1 MLCAPDRKRVNTIC
15 VRSPS
20 TNKTC
25 YSVLVK
31 MTYTGEEAD
40 MLSDSVEDDTF
51 LDSIEL
57 LLADLI
63 DGFKEKASRI
73 DLFIKRRSIV
83 SGAFVEYLV
92 IQLIVIH
99 SSNGADILGNM
110 VHALHKQTLS
120 IYYFDI
126 PFHFSTELVKYD
138 ITIFETEM
146 TIVIPGKDRESAN
159 VLKVSHSK
167 QIGHVKD
174 NLCPIKEDVS
184 PFKKIDLCF
193 HVKISFGEI
202 PMRLENGIL
211 YAPGNLTL
219 SQWEFDINGKDV
231 LICYDDF
238 MILYEHLQMSV
249 KDGTQS
255 IISERVHPKQIL
267 SFVCVCLSIVCLL
280 ITIAI
285 YTKFSELH
293 SQPGV
298 NNIILCVCLLL
309 AQVFYQFGAGQS
321 SLSNWA
327 CALIGGLCHFLW
339 LTMMFCMNVCCI
351 QMFKIFKSPVSLQAK
366 FDMKLTLKYIIYITG
381 SSLFLVAVN
390 LGVSLGTS
398 NGTTSGY
405 GRKLCYISSPMMHLY
420 TFVIPSAFTLAVN
433 FVLFACVVFKIN
445 ETSAASRELHK
456 QRNYFGAYVRLS
468 SLTGL
473 TWLFGYV
480 FIILKKEALEY
491 LFIICNASQGFFIMV
506 AFILNKRVFTLM
518 RRGQGHD
525 KTLSTNDDGKVVEN

>member
-1 MLCAPDRKRVNTIC
+1 M
-15 VRSPS
+15 
-20 TNKTC
+20 
-25 YSVLVK
+25 
-31 MTYTGEEAD
+31 
-40 MLSDSVEDDTF
+40 
-51 LDSIEL
+51 
-57 LLADLI
+57 
-63 DGFKEKASRI
+63 
-73 DLFIKRRSIV
+73 
-83 SGAFVEYLV
+83 EYLV
-92 IQLIVIH
+92 VQLIVVQ
-99 SSNGADILGNM
+99 SDKGRDILANIAY
-110 VHALHKQTLS
+110 ALHKQRLS
-120 IYYFDI
+120 LYYFEI
-126 PFHFSTELVKYD
+126 PFNFSTELVTYD
-138 ITIFETEM
+138 ITTSENEM
-146 TIVIPGKDRESAN
+146 VIVIPGEDPKAAD
-159 VLKVSHSK
+159 VLKVAHSK
-167 QIGHVKD
+167 QIGNVK
-174 NLCPIKEDVS
+174 NNVCPLKEEVS
-184 PFKKIDLCF
+184 PFKNIDLCV

-202 PMRLENGIL
+202 PMRLDNGIL
-211 YAPGNLTL
+211 FGPGNLTL
-219 SQWEFDINGKDV
+219 SQWEYDINGKDV

-238 MILYEHLQMSV
+238 VIFYEHLQMPV
-249 KDGTQS
+249 KDETQS
-255 IISERVHPKQIL
+255 IISKRVHPKQML
-267 SFVCVCLSIVCLL
+267 SLACVCLSIVCLL
-280 ITIAI
+280 ATISI
-285 YTKFSELH
+285 YTKYTELH

-298 NNIILCVCLLL
+298 NNIILCVCLLM
-309 AQVFYQFGAGQS
+309 AQVFYQFGAGQT

-351 QMFKIFKSPVSLQAK
+351 QMFKIFKSPMSLQAK

-390 LGVSLGTS
+390 LCVSLGTS

-405 GRKLCYISSPMMHLY
+405 GGKLCYISSPMMHLY
-420 TFVIPSAFTLAVN
+420 TFVVPSAFTLAVN

-473 TWLFGYV
+473 TWIFGYL
-480 FIILKKEALEY
+480 FIILKKETLEY